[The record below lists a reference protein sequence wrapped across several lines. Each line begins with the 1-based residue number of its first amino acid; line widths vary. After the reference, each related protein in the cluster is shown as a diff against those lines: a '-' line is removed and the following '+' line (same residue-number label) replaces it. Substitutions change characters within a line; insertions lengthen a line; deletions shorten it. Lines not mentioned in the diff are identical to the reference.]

1 MVFVFLIVRFNTYH
15 GWNVEKNERLFL
27 RRTGSSRMRN
37 LETERMRS
45 EEKKKNSYYV
55 SGAFV
60 KINAGL
66 FGFFFLLA
74 AGLFNS
80 PGTKHR

>member
-45 EEKKKNSYYV
+45 EEKKKKFILRFGGVRKNQRR
-55 SGAFV
+55 FV
-60 KINAGL
+60 W
-66 FGFFFLLA
+66 FFFSSCR
-74 AGLFNS
+74 GPF
-80 PGTKHR
+80 